1 VTCNS
6 RFSSKWYDDDL
17 ELNKMGFKRN
27 SQAIRTKTQVLRN
40 DNNLDDL
47 DLSEL
52 KFLKLIG
59 GEPFINDNYIDILKK
74 LNLENL
80 EIALITN
87 NSVFPKKWIEYIL
100 KVNQLSLRIS
110 IDGIN
115 EVGEFVRNGMNFE
128 KFTKNLIQWKKLS
141 EDHDN
146 IDIKFNFVVHSLNVL
161 NLRDTIEYLK
171 SLGFVIDVNHT
182 KDEILEIDFL
192 NEPEYINLSY
202 LPDRLKKVVEGQL
215 DFSLN
220 GKRDMIVDF
229 MYSNN
234 HDKNIMEQ
242 FLKYC
247 MFLEQRKPIPAQ
259 CEFMVTNAF

>member
-1 VTCNS
+1 MYFWRS
-6 RFSSKWYDDDL
+6 R
-17 ELNKMGFKRN
+17 
-27 SQAIRTKTQVLRN
+27 
-40 DNNLDDL
+40 
-47 DLSEL
+47 
-52 KFLKLIG
+52 
-59 GEPFINDNYIDILKK
+59 
-74 LNLENL
+74 
-80 EIALITN
+80 
-87 NSVFPKKWIEYIL
+87 
-100 KVNQLSLRIS
+100 
-110 IDGIN
+110 
-115 EVGEFVRNGMNFE
+115 
-128 KFTKNLIQWKKLS
+128 
-141 EDHDN
+141 DN
-146 IDIKFNFVVHSLNVL
+146 IQ
-161 NLRDTIEYLK
+161 
-171 SLGFVIDVNHT
+171 
-182 KDEILEIDFL
+182 